1 METMQKITTVKWFD
15 PDSTET
21 VKLAAQAYGIKVLAT
36 YPTET
41 PDEVDVTVGGPTENV
56 DRFLEDL
63 DEGDIEPFE
72 SKRELSD
79 NDYQYWLMEE
89 LGKLGVKYSPAYSED
104 EAESE
109 ES

>member
-63 DEGDIEPFE
+63 DEGDLEPFE

-79 NDYQYWLMEE
+79 NDYQYWFMEE

>member
-1 METMQKITTVKWFD
+1 MQKITTVKWFD
-15 PDSTET
+15 QDSTET

-63 DEGDIEPFE
+63 DEGDVEPFE